1 MPSSSPCTSCGACCA
16 FFRVSFYWGECGESH
31 ELMPGDR
38 VEQISPHLV
47 AMKGT
52 NQKNPRCVN
61 LDGVLGESVGCSLY
75 EKRSTACRDFA
86 YSWENG
92 VHNQRC
98 DDARAAHGI
107 MPLPA
112 PSTIIAWA

>member
-1 MPSSSPCTSCGACCA
+1 MSDQSPCTSCGACCA
-16 FFRVSFYWGECGESH
+16 FFRVSFYWGEAGDGKH
-31 ELMPGDR
+31 QMPSDK

-52 NQKNPRCVN
+52 NQKQPRCLN
-61 LDGVLGESVGCSLY
+61 LDGVIGQTVGCSLY
-75 EKRSTACRDFA
+75 EKRSTSCREFA
-86 YSWENG
+86 YSWEGG

-107 MPLPA
+107 APLPQ
-112 PSTIIAWA
+112 PLEIIAYE